1 MGRNLADLDRY
12 CDCNIHLVGIWATW
26 GALQTSHATGLRFR
40 TRHRSGWIT
49 LAEDESNEIQQG
61 IGGSCRPY
69 VQSGFAGFRCRGGGS
84 DEAARTSPG
93 QKGIDIDLGR

>member
-40 TRHRSGWIT
+40 TRHSEWLDHSRGGR
-49 LAEDESNEIQQG
+49 SNEIQQG

-84 DEAARTSPG
+84 DEAARTSWNEE
-93 QKGIDIDLGR
+93 GIGVDLGR